1 MTGSHVGGPLAVVT
15 GVTPAN
21 STLFIGQSSELTCT
35 VKSQERPHIKW
46 FKQVSR
52 EVHTLT

>member
-1 MTGSHVGGPLAVVT
+1 MTGSHAGGPLAVVT

-21 STLFIGQSSELTCT
+21 TTLFIGQSSELTCT

-52 EVHTLT
+52 EVLPT